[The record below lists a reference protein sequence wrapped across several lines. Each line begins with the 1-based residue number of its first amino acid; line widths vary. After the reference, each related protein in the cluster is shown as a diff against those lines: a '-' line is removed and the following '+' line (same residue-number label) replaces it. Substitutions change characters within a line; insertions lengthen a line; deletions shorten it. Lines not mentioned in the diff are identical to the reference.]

1 MAVVDAEGLAPL
13 LPAPTSCVGLRPP
26 PSSYSSSRFDG
37 TRKPAGRAS
46 SSESWI
52 RDKLTGGGVPSAD
65 RKMPDRASLS
75 SSWVEDKK
83 LGQAGTLTTSVERA
97 GRPTWRGTCWSG
109 GKRPASRAPSA
120 DQTER
125 KQKTLIVKKEASPA
139 STIAFETCLEAIPAT
154 KIAVETEAAPA
165 TEILIQTETA
175 RTPSIAI
182 EMEAAPAPEML
193 FAGPSFIAVSP
204 DPSELPFPSYIILR
218 RLARVFAG
226 YVIAE
231 LSSTE

>member
-1 MAVVDAEGLAPL
+1 MDVVAAGLAPL
-13 LPAPTSCVGLRPP
+13 LPTPTSCVGLTPP
-26 PSSYSSSRFDG
+26 PASYASRRFDG

-52 RDKLTGGGVPSAD
+52 RDKDKLTGGGVPSAD
-65 RKMPDRASLS
+65 RKMPGRASLS

-83 LGQAGTLTTSVERA
+83 LGQAGASNSSVERA
-97 GRPTWRGTCWSG
+97 SRPTWRDTCGSG

-125 KQKTLIVKKEASPA
+125 KQKPLIVKTEAAPA
-139 STIAFETCLEAIPAT
+139 P
-154 KIAVETEAAPA
+154 KIAVETEASPA

-175 RTPSIAI
+175 ATPSIAI
-182 EMEAAPAPEML
+182 ETEAAPAPEML

-204 DPSELPFPSYIILR
+204 DPSELPFPSYIILH